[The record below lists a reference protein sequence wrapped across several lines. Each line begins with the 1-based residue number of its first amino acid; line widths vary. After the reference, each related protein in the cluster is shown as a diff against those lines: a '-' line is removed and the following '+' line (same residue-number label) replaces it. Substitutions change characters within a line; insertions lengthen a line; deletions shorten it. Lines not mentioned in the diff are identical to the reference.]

1 MLGADVYHGDGSVAW
16 RAGTV
21 PTADVTLAPGMK
33 LGAGTVLRAETLAA
47 ALTWPKGVAL
57 PAPMTAS
64 GVLALA
70 RGALIPAMTKIEL
83 PDDKPVN
90 LRPKT
95 GEFQGANWALAP
107 MLPQGAT
114 SWSLQLTAGADL
126 GSADPR
132 AVDPA
137 SRGSLVLADSH
148 ASTRMKIVPG
158 GVGLVYAPNDL
169 GYPVGEPVD
178 PDWVSD
184 CDLFAGLCVTDP
196 KRIKRTWTQAGSDMF
211 GTEVGTPVQEELVV
225 FATRSRRL
233 QRRDPADPRHRV
245 GRAAGA
251 HVQRGAHRRRRP
263 GRGGGRRSA
272 HGHALWLL
280 YGGHAIDGVAPR
292 RRRRSVRSRA
302 AGTSSIRPRA
312 PSALRCWVRNR
323 TTTAR
328 PTARTVPG
336 IPSAAA
342 TWTSSWAAPCPGTPG
357 RSSRRPTARR
367 RPAPASATGWA
378 ARVRRLAGLMVDQL
392 RRLCRAHGHQYG
404 ASSHPYIVGFTGFGT
419 LGGGNLSIAAGGDAG
434 IARARGLGD
443 YGAPEPRSRAPGRGR
458 GRHRPRRARRQPGAD
473 RRRRFEAAAGRRPE
487 PGPDASQYATQYRTN
502 RQKPDLDGMVTNL
515 RGAIQIEARAI
526 GGSRQLFRRDAVAQ
540 PGLTGDAMD
549 PRPINP
555 FVPTL
560 SSASGG
566 ITLVP
571 GDSAVYLETLG
582 DLVLSGVSDA
592 GRVRVLNTSIQ
603 TPGNGLSVGGGQ
615 SWFSLGRRPPPS
627 IC

>member
-1 MLGADVYHGDGSVAW
+1 
-16 RAGTV
+16 
-21 PTADVTLAPGMK
+21 
-33 LGAGTVLRAETLAA
+33 
-47 ALTWPKGVAL
+47 
-57 PAPMTAS
+57 
-64 GVLALA
+64 
-70 RGALIPAMTKIEL
+70 MTKIEL

-225 FATRSRRL
+225 FCDTIPGVCNVEILPIRDIASAELLAPMFSVVRTGAGDLGAAAAGDLRMDTPYGFYTAGTPSTALRRADGGDPYA
-233 QRRDPADPRHRV
+233 QPRGRHIFDPAE
-245 GRAAGA
+245 GAERASLLGPQQDDYSAANGA
-251 HVQRGAHRRRRP
+251 YRAWYP
-263 GRGGGRRSA
+263 ERGGNVDIVV
-272 HGHALWLL
+272 
-280 YGGHAIDGVAPR
+280 GGSVSGDAWTEFAPPN
-292 RRRRSVRSRA
+292 
-302 AGTSSIRPRA
+302 RPQT
-312 PSALRCWVRNR
+312 PSASVGNWLWRQGSD
-323 TTTAR
+323 AL
-328 PTARTVPG
+328 
-336 IPSAAA
+336 
-342 TWTSSWAAPCPGTPG
+342 
-357 RSSRRPTARR
+357 
-367 RPAPASATGWA
+367 PASWWINFGAYAVPMATNMW
-378 ARVRRLAGLMVDQL
+378 
-392 RRLCRAHGHQYG
+392 

-434 IARARGLGD
+434 IVAARGLGD
-443 YGAPEPRSRAPGRGR
+443 YGAPEPRSRALVAAVGGTGRVAPDGSLVLTGGGDLR
-458 GRHRPRRARRQPGAD
+458 LRLGGALNPD
-473 RRRRFEAAAGRRPE
+473 L
-487 PGPDASQYATQYRTN
+487 DASQYATQYRTN

-615 SWFSLGRRPPPS
+615 SWFSLWTPATAINLLSAGGNVTPDTSLSHEAAGSAAVIRGTT
-627 IC
+627 

>member
-1 MLGADVYHGDGSVAW
+1 
-16 RAGTV
+16 
-21 PTADVTLAPGMK
+21 
-33 LGAGTVLRAETLAA
+33 
-47 ALTWPKGVAL
+47 
-57 PAPMTAS
+57 MTAS

-225 FATRSRRL
+225 FCDTIPGVCNVEILPIRDIASAELLAPMFSVVRTGAGDLGAAAAGDLRMDTPYGFYTAGTPSTALRRADGDPYAQPRGRHIFDPAEGAERASL
-233 QRRDPADPRHRV
+233 LGPQQDDYSAANGAYRAWYPERGGNVDIVVGGSVSGDAWTEFAPPADAQRQRRQLAV
-245 GRAAGA
+245 
-251 HVQRGAHRRRRP
+251 
-263 GRGGGRRSA
+263 
-272 HGHALWLL
+272 
-280 YGGHAIDGVAPR
+280 
-292 RRRRSVRSRA
+292 
-302 AGTSSIRPRA
+302 
-312 PSALRCWVRNR
+312 
-323 TTTAR
+323 
-328 PTARTVPG
+328 
-336 IPSAAA
+336 
-342 TWTSSWAAPCPGTPG
+342 
-357 RSSRRPTARR
+357 
-367 RPAPASATGWA
+367 A
-378 ARVRRLAGLMVDQL
+378 ARVRP
-392 RRLCRAHGHQYG
+392 CRPHGGSTSAPMPCPCHQYV

-434 IARARGLGD
+434 IVAARGLGD
-443 YGAPEPRSRAPGRGR
+443 YGAPEPRSRAWS
-458 GRHRPRRARRQPGAD
+458 RPWAAPAASRRRQPGAD

-487 PGPDASQYATQYRTN
+487 PGPGRLAVRHAV
-502 RQKPDLDGMVTNL
+502 PD
-515 RGAIQIEARAI
+515 QSPEARPGRHGDQPA
-526 GGSRQLFRRDAVAQ
+526 RRHPD
-540 PGLTGDAMD
+540 
-549 PRPINP
+549 
-555 FVPTL
+555 
-560 SSASGG
+560 
-566 ITLVP
+566 
-571 GDSAVYLETLG
+571 
-582 DLVLSGVSDA
+582 
-592 GRVRVLNTSIQ
+592 
-603 TPGNGLSVGGGQ
+603 
-615 SWFSLGRRPPPS
+615 
-627 IC
+627 